1 MNQDSYRKL
10 LNELKY
16 FNLEYRLYTLIDTYK
31 LIIINNNEDK
41 IIIYYKMNNSINAL
55 LKVII
60 NSDNILTIDN
70 HYIQD
75 YILNKS
81 IIFNDMSIFNI
92 HKDIDKIIQFNKKK
106 TLLKKIIDKYSNESM
121 DYLYYY
127 LF

>member
-1 MNQDSYRKL
+1 MNKDSYRKL

-16 FNLEYRLYTLIDTYK
+16 FNLEYRLYTLIDKYK
-31 LIIINNNEDK
+31 LIINNNEDK
-41 IIIYYKMNNSINAL
+41 IIIHYKMNNTL

-81 IIFNDMSIFNI
+81 RIFNDMSIFNI
-92 HKDIDKIIQFNKKK
+92 HKDIDKIIQFNNKK
-106 TLLKKIIDKYSNESM
+106 TLLKQIIDKYSNESM